1 MNKIPSSNQSPQ
13 SLVLRFMRKK
23 RKLTILFVGK
33 EIGIKP
39 KIVDHMESGRRAVT
53 DKEII
58 LFLNLYNFSIEVYE
72 ELIKIKGLNKQ
83 SANHYFLTMK

>member
-1 MNKIPSSNQSPQ
+1 
-13 SLVLRFMRKK
+13 MREK